1 MTKTRKT
8 LRKQK
13 QQKQQKQQK
22 VWNMRGCSKKNKK
35 CMGGSGIKCKVG
47 GGCGCGNPFFGGQ
60 QRGGGCGC
68 GASFL
73 GGSQTGASQTGGM
86 KMGGSEP
93 ALIGAPWTA
102 NIGTWPG
109 VAGNDGQ
116 SNYFSLNKYTPFS
129 PETQMGQ
136 ERGGAIFPPENVKY
150 LVRGGKRGVKSKRT
164 RKHRVHRNKKSLKGG
179 SNMFGQ
185 DLLNSGRSIQYGLG
199 SAYNTL
205 LGYQPPV
212 DPLPFSGQYMRN
224 Q

>member
-13 QQKQQKQQK
+13 QQKQQK
-22 VWNMRGCSKKNKK
+22 VWNMRGCSRKNKK

-93 ALIGAPWTA
+93 ALIGSPWTA

-116 SNYFSLNKYTPFS
+116 SNYFSLNNYTPFS

-136 ERGGAIFPPENVKY
+136 ERDGAIFPPENVKY

-164 RKHRVHRNKKSLKGG
+164 RKQRVYRNKKSLKGG

>member
-13 QQKQQKQQK
+13 QQK
-22 VWNMRGCSKKNKK
+22 VWNMRGCSRKNSK
-35 CMGGSGIKCKVG
+35 CMRG

-60 QRGGGCGC
+60 QRQTGGSCGC

-73 GGSQTGASQTGGM
+73 GGSQNGGM

-93 ALIGAPWTA
+93 ALIGTPWTA
-102 NIGTWPG
+102 NISTWPG

-116 SNYFSLNKYTPFS
+116 SNFFSLNKYTPFS

-136 ERGGAIFPPENVKY
+136 ERDGSIFPPENVKY
-150 LVRGGKRGVKSKRT
+150 LVRGGKRSVKSKSKRT
-164 RKHRVHRNKKSLKGG
+164 RKHKMYKKILKGG
-179 SNMFGQ
+179 TGIFSQ
-185 DLLNSGRSIQYGLG
+185 DLLNTGRSIQYGLG

-205 LGYQPPV
+205 LGYPTPINPQPYSDQYTKNQYTNIKP
-212 DPLPFSGQYMRN
+212 PL
-224 Q
+224 

>member
-1 MTKTRKT
+1 MTKTRKI

-13 QQKQQKQQK
+13 HQKQQKL
-22 VWNMRGCSKKNKK
+22 WNMRGCSGKNKK
-35 CMGGSGIKCKVG
+35 CMNG

-60 QRGGGCGC
+60 SAQRGGSCGC

-73 GGSQTGASQTGGM
+73 GGSQTGGM

-93 ALIGAPWTA
+93 ALIGSPWTA
-102 NIGTWPG
+102 NIATWPG

-116 SNYFSLNKYTPFS
+116 SNFFSLNKYTPFS

-136 ERGGAIFPPENVKY
+136 ERDGAIFPPENVKY
-150 LVRGGKRGVKSKRT
+150 LVRGGKRGVKSKKT
-164 RKHRVHRNKKSLKGG
+164 RKHRVHRHSKNKKLLKGG

-185 DLLNSGRSIQYGLG
+185 DLINSGRSIQYGLG

-205 LGYQPPV
+205 LGYPLPK
-212 DPLPFSGQYMRN
+212 DPLPFSDQYTRI

>member
-1 MTKTRKT
+1 MTKTRKI

-22 VWNMRGCSKKNKK
+22 VWNMRGCSRKNKK
-35 CMGGSGIKCKVG
+35 CMLG
-47 GGCGCGNPFFGGQ
+47 GGCGCGNPFFGGS

-68 GASFL
+68 GASPL
-73 GGSQTGASQTGGM
+73 AGGSQTGGM

-93 ALIGAPWTA
+93 ALIGSPWTA
-102 NIGTWPG
+102 DIKTWPG

-116 SNYFSLNKYTPFS
+116 SNFFSLNKYTPFS

-136 ERGGAIFPPENVKY
+136 ERDGAIFPPENVKY
-150 LVRGGKRGVKSKRT
+150 LVRGGRRGKGKRGTKTKSKMT
-164 RKHRVHRNKKSLKGG
+164 RRYRISRNKKLKGG
-179 SNMFGQ
+179 SPGVFGQ
-185 DLLNSGRSIQYGLG
+185 DFLNSGRSVAYGLG

-205 LGYQPPV
+205 LGYPTPT
-212 DPLPFSGQYMRN
+212 DPLPFSDQYTKH